1 MLQHC
6 YSKVPLLIYN
16 IVTMNNSTYDSGDGE
31 IRRLSLI
38 PQLVK
43 KVKKCEK
50 ILQDIT
56 LMEKVSVG
64 QMIAKDAIQIS
75 QKMYCV
81 FFIS

>member
-1 MLQHC
+1 
-6 YSKVPLLIYN
+6 
-16 IVTMNNSTYDSGDGE
+16 MNNSTYDSGGE

-43 KVKKCEK
+43 KMKKCEK